1 MPAHDSFPVKEVG
14 EVPTQYG
21 YATARAEALVSSKL
35 IPESMSLAT
44 ANALTNALTFLMESG
59 GYTLGEAMMLC
70 SVTCDVRTAQLVDK
84 PMVGMEI
91 TVDLSVFKGEK
102 YAALKAA
109 ATM

>member
-1 MPAHDSFPVKEVG
+1 
-14 EVPTQYG
+14 
-21 YATARAEALVSSKL
+21 
-35 IPESMSLAT
+35 
-44 ANALTNALTFLMESG
+44 
-59 GYTLGEAMMLC
+59 MLC